1 MIRSFET
8 NDLSR
13 VIELWLET
21 NKQAH
26 DFIENT
32 YWEGKYAEVK
42 KMMPAAELYVYV
54 ENNAILGFVGLM
66 DTYLAGI
73 FIDTTYQSRGIGK
86 QLVDAAKDSKER
98 LLLQVYTKNKRA
110 VSFYSREGF
119 SIIEEKVDEAT
130 EEAEYVMEWK
140 R

>member
-42 KMMPAAELYVYV
+42 KMMPAAELYVYE

-86 QLVDAAKDSKER
+86 QLVDVAKDSKER

>member
-42 KMMPAAELYVYV
+42 KMMPAAELYVYE

>member
-1 MIRSFET
+1 MIRPFET

-42 KMMPAAELYVYV
+42 KMMPAAELYVYE

-66 DTYLAGI
+66 DTYLVGI

-86 QLVDAAKDSKER
+86 QLVDVAKDSKER

>member
-1 MIRSFET
+1 MIRPFET

-42 KMMPAAELYVYV
+42 KMMPAAELYVYE

-86 QLVDAAKDSKER
+86 QLVDVAKDSKER

>member
-1 MIRSFET
+1 MIRPFET

-42 KMMPAAELYVYV
+42 KMMPAAELYVYE